1 MVTTRVT
8 WIYPTATVEQRQEI
22 ANYVAGY
29 ESNTNSALMDELNAK
44 AIELANGDTTVG
56 SSYDIEEDI
65 ANQIHRHTRTRSWP
79 DLATAQEWVT
89 FVLSKGAESAV
100 VVEE

>member
-8 WIYPTATVEQRQEI
+8 WVYPTDANEQT
-22 ANYVAGY
+22 YTLAGLTTGDVT
-29 ESNTNSALMDELNAK
+29 SDLLAELNTK
-44 AIELANGDTTVG
+44 AIELAGNDTATA
-56 SSYDIEEDI
+56 SLEIEEDSE
-65 ANQIHRHTRTRSWP
+65 NQIHRHTRTRSWP

-89 FVLSKGAESAV
+89 FVLSKGAETAV

>member
-8 WIYPTATVEQRQEI
+8 WVYPTDTNEQTYTLDRL
-22 ANYVAGY
+22 
-29 ESNTNSALMDELNAK
+29 TNGEVTSDLLAELNTK
-44 AIELANGDTTVG
+44 AVELAGGDTAT
-56 SSYDIEEDI
+56 SSLEIEEDSS
-65 ANQIHRHTRTRSWP
+65 NQTHRHTRTRSWP
-79 DLATAQEWVT
+79 NLAAAQEWVT